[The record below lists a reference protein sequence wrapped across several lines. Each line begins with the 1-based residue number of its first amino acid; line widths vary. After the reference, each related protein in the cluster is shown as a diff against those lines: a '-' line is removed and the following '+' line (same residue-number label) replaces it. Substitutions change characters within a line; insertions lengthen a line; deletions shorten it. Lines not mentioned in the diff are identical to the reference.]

1 MTTAVLIS
9 GQLRTFKICYPTQ
22 KWQIFRHY
30 EPDIHFFVSCCDDEQ
45 AQNSSLL
52 LADYEN
58 VHVERY
64 QDPTDLPEIPKE
76 KGFWAPYAN
85 ATTHDKLMLQ
95 HWGNKKVWD
104 FFNSDDR
111 GDEFDTIIRMRPD
124 LWIHRFEK
132 PVFKWQELANK
143 PNSIVT
149 GDVRSLDRNTVFA
162 PWWGKFGGINDRL
175 AIMGREAAETY
186 FNLYGGIEGL
196 LKDGCPF
203 HPETLLAAW
212 LRMCGVIVHNTL
224 MATFS
229 TDRMDGSRRWAQQE
243 QIMDDLAEI
252 WITKA

>member
-1 MTTAVLIS
+1 MDVLKTAVLIS

-22 KWQIFRHY
+22 KWMIFRHY
-30 EPDIHFFVSCCDDEQ
+30 EPDIHFFMSCCNDEQ
-45 AQNSSLL
+45 AKNSTLL
-52 LADYEN
+52 LADYPN
-58 VHVERY
+58 VHVEFY
-64 QDPTDLPEIPKE
+64 DDPTDLPEIPKE

-104 FFNSDDR
+104 FFCSSTAT
-111 GDEFDTIIRMRPD
+111 ESFDCVIRMRPD
-124 LWIHRFEK
+124 MWIHRFQ
-132 PVFKWQELANK
+132 PPYIA
-143 PNSIVT
+143 PNVC
-149 GDVRSLDRNTVFA
+149 VA

-175 AIMGREAAETY
+175 AIMGNEAAYYY
-186 FNLYGGIEGL
+186 FNLYDGIEKL
-196 LKDGCPF
+196 LKRGCPF

-212 LRMCGVIVHNTL
+212 LRMCGVTVHNTL

-252 WITKA
+252 WITKVGQSRQ

>member
-1 MTTAVLIS
+1 MKTAVLIS

-30 EPDIHFFVSCCDDEQ
+30 EPDIHFFVSCVDDEQ

-52 LADYEN
+52 VADYEN

-64 QDPTDLPEIPKE
+64 TDPTDLPEIPKE

-104 FFNSDDR
+104 FFSSFAAI
-111 GDEFDTIIRMRPD
+111 ESFDCVIRVRPD
-124 LWIHRFEK
+124 LWIHRFQPPFTASK
-132 PVFKWQELANK
+132 VV
-143 PNSIVT
+143 I
-149 GDVRSLDRNTVFA
+149 A

-175 AIMGREAAETY
+175 AVMGAEAAEIY

-196 LKDGCPF
+196 LKRGCPF

-212 LRMCGVIVHNTL
+212 LQMCGITVENTL

-252 WITKA
+252 WITKASSSL